1 MQNCSIIILDGKS
14 ATKLD
19 FVGNY
24 SSAVS
29 LVRQIEEKF
38 DYALIID
45 VNSNELYDI
54 IYQYPNGITDE
65 VELTIE
71 DYDEWL

>member
-19 FVGNY
+19 FVGNH

-54 IYQYPNGITDE
+54 IYQYPNRITDE